1 MWPTRAIKKKQKAKE
16 MLEMAKVYKKSC
28 SLHEFLVEIDLMW
41 FTHVSTCM
49 FTNPFVIYSVFNQ
62 RQINRTMNIAFP
74 ALIFTIGM
82 GSWLMSSIIMKLIFV
97 SIQFSLVFMHIWMY
111 SQCVNAMN
119 ALSKVKSL
127 EIQEMLN
134 AKR

>member
-16 MLEMAKVYKKSC
+16 MLEMAKVYKKSS
-28 SLHEFLVEIDLMW
+28 SLHEFLVEIDLML

-49 FTNPFVIYSVFNQ
+49 FTNPFVIYVIFSQ
-62 RQINRTMNIAFP
+62 RWINIAFP